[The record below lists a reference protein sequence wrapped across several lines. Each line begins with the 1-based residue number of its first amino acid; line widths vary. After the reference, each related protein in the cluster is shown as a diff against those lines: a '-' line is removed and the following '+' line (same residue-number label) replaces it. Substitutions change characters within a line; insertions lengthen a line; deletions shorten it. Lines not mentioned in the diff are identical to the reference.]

1 MAQFLDMI
9 SDIKVVIAI
18 GVVIFILVVWL
29 LTQKIR
35 SGGYRKR
42 LSALEKRYNEVKGI
56 PLSLKVN
63 KVNAIGQNDA
73 ETAEAVEKLKASYEE
88 SQKNISAIAD
98 SLADIEDS
106 IQVGKLKAADQEMV
120 KLDQEIAK
128 NAQMVKD
135 LEKELDEMLEKETMQ
150 RQEITSLKNRFRTLK
165 SNAQEN
171 AAALSFSW
179 NAIEKKLNDTE
190 KKFSTFEEW
199 MYSSDYE
206 KANEELNDIRT
217 SVGKLE
223 EQVNVMPDL
232 LKDARGVIPSMAES
246 LHHSYIKARNR
257 GVYLKHLDVE
267 KNLSVLTQLLKTDLQ
282 NLKAGR
288 YDGVA
293 EHLEDYKKRIRQM
306 EDSVRKEAEAA
317 ETIKSMM
324 EETDKLFVSA
334 EENAAAVKTLY
345 AEGSERFALEN
356 IEEKLKE
363 QEEKLE
369 SLNQSKPAVMEKA
382 KDHFVP
388 ATTSL
393 DGLKELYQNISTC
406 NETLRDMRSKIEIA
420 NGDEDRVRKQVVK
433 LQIIMNQMQVKIR
446 KYKLPKISDTYEEDM
461 NKANDYIHRLQNLL
475 NEKPMNMQLL
485 TSTLQDALD
494 FIYKLYNN
502 VNNVVGTV
510 VMVENTIVFGN
521 RYRSTYADID
531 SELTRAELC
540 FRNGEYTQALTI
552 AIATIEKIHPG
563 NYESMIK
570 ENARSA
576 A

>member
-446 KYKLPKISDTYEEDM
+446 KYKLPNISDTYEEDM
-461 NKANDYIHRLQNLL
+461 NKANDYIHRLLNLL